1 MCAQPRARP
10 AIQRHRGDPCR
21 RSTALHELRSW
32 AAQNNDETLLPTG
45 KNLRNLNPIVQER
58 DGHRTLE
65 LAWWGYLI
73 NGAPA
78 KFPSINT
85 RSERLAERT
94 GSLPTRAVVPATA
107 WFEMQ
112 KPSRQ
117 WFQFDTRALELF
129 AMAAVTQPGRAADG
143 ASFTCYSIIMRPAT
157 GALSAVHDRVPL
169 LIPATSLTDWDER
182 SATAR
187 GRRDRGCRVRAHT
200 ARRNSR
206 GHREAA
212 LTRDIRQV
220 ARPGP
225 LI

>member
-1 MCAQPRARP
+1 MSQAVTTVRAMCASYGLDPRFKDTE
-10 AIQRHRGDPCR
+10 AILADDQQLLD
-21 RSTALHELRSW
+21 ELRSW
-32 AAQNNDETLLPTG
+32 AAQNNGETLLPTG

-94 GSLPTRAVVPATA
+94 GSLPTRAVVPATS

-143 ASFTCYSIIMRPAT
+143 ASFTCYSIIMRPAI

-169 LIPATSLTDWDER
+169 LIPATFLTDWLTSEAPPREVVQTAVAESER
-182 SATAR
+182 ILHDVTA
-187 GRRDRGCRVRAHT
+187 
-200 ARRNSR
+200 
-206 GHREAA
+206 EA
-212 LTRDIRQV
+212 V
-220 ARPGP
+220 AKRP
-225 LI
+225 

>member
-1 MCAQPRARP
+1 M
-10 AIQRHRGDPCR
+10 RGEVGRSLQLALEGCR
-21 RSTALHELRSW
+21 RNAVAVARSMCSPRSRDAREPIGRLPSGCVVTIARMPARSW
-32 AAQNNDETLLPTG
+32 
-45 KNLRNLNPIVQER
+45 NPIVQER

-65 LAWWGYLI
+65 LARWGYLI

-94 GSLPTRAVVPATA
+94 GSLPTRAVVPATS

-157 GALSAVHDRVPL
+157 GALSAVHDRAPL
-169 LIPATSLTDWDER
+169 LIPATFLTDWLTSDAPPREVVETAVAESER
-182 SATAR
+182 MLHDVTA
-187 GRRDRGCRVRAHT
+187 
-200 ARRNSR
+200 
-206 GHREAA
+206 EAIA
-212 LTRDIRQV
+212 K
-220 ARPGP
+220 RP
-225 LI
+225 

>member
-1 MCAQPRARP
+1 MCASYGLDPRFKDTE
-10 AIQRHRGDPCR
+10 AILADDQQLLD
-21 RSTALHELRSW
+21 ELRSW
-32 AAQNNDETLLPTG
+32 AAQNNGETLLPTG

-129 AMAAVTQPGRAADG
+129 AMAAVTQPGRADDG
-143 ASFTCYSIIMRPAT
+143 ASFTCYSIIMRPT
-157 GALSAVHDRVPL
+157 IGALSAVHDRVPL
-169 LIPATSLTDWDER
+169 LIPATFLTDWLTSEAPPREVVETAVAESER
-182 SATAR
+182 ILHDVTA
-187 GRRDRGCRVRAHT
+187 
-200 ARRNSR
+200 
-206 GHREAA
+206 EA
-212 LTRDIRQV
+212 V
-220 ARPGP
+220 AKRP
-225 LI
+225 